1 MEYKATIMAPLN
13 VLTLGGSR
21 NIGYFSSVRLLD
33 AGCTVTFLLRDTA
46 IFDTDETIH
55 KYLKSG
61 KAFLCKGDA
70 LVQGDVKRAWEESAS
85 HGLEGKV
92 DLLLFTVG
100 GKPSIDIRRGAVIK
114 PHNLVTQ
121 CFLNA
126 VCTMPPPSNQ
136 SYPRIVTISSTGL
149 THNAHDALPLLL
161 KPLYGWLLNMPHQ
174 DKLGAERIIAHVCN
188 WEWDPKDGPAEK
200 KNILPQ
206 GWQDFPELPPKGSL
220 SGNVLV
226 VRPALLT
233 DGECVA
239 DKNAMKKQDK
249 PPYRVKDVNEGE
261 ISGYTVSRK
270 DVGHFVAQAVLE
282 KWEEFGGKIVN
293 IAN

>member
-1 MEYKATIMAPLN
+1 MAPTN
-13 VLTLGGSR
+13 ILTLGASR
-21 NIGYFSSVRLLD
+21 NIGYFAAIRLLD
-33 AGCTVTFLLRDTA
+33 AGCTVTFLLRDLSV
-46 IFDTDETIH
+46 FDADETIQ
-55 KYLKSG
+55 KYVKAR
-61 KAFLCKGDA
+61 KAFLLKGDG
-70 LVQGDVKRAWEESAS
+70 LVQEDVKHAWEESAS

-126 VCTMPPPSNQ
+126 VCTMPPPSKQ
-136 SYPRIVTISSTGL
+136 PYPKVITISSTGL
-149 THNAHDALPLLL
+149 TRNSHAALPILL
-161 KPLYGWLLNMPHQ
+161 KPLYGWLLDLPHQ
-174 DKLGAERIIAHVCN
+174 DKLGAERIVSHVCDM
-188 WEWDPKDGPAEK
+188 EWDPRDGPKE
-200 KNILPQ
+200 NILPQ
-206 GWQDFPELPPKGSL
+206 GWQDFAGLPPKGSL
-220 SGNVLV
+220 RNNVLL

-233 DGECVA
+233 DGECLA
-239 DKNAMKKQDK
+239 DKNAKKGDK
-249 PPYRVKDVNEGE
+249 PPYRVKDVNDGE